1 MSRHQQKQQTEAEL
15 QGLQIMKPSD
25 TDSKTIILTVLR
37 NIKDKLKF
45 QQRLETIKENLII
58 IVTLKNIIMK
68 KV

>member
-1 MSRHQQKQQTEAEL
+1 
-15 QGLQIMKPSD
+15 MKPSD